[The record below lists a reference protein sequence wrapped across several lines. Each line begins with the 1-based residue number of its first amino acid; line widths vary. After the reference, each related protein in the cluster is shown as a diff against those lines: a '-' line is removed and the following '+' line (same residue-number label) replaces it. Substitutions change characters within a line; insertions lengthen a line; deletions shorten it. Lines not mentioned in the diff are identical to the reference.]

1 MLNGVPA
8 STDRDG
14 WADSVRRFAVNLF
27 GAPPLAG
34 QEFLDYRKNVATCET
49 IVGAGLVIQLPT
61 GEYLEDKL
69 INLGSNRYTFT
80 LSSAW
85 PSP

>member
-14 WADSVRRFAVNLF
+14 WAASVRRFAVNLF